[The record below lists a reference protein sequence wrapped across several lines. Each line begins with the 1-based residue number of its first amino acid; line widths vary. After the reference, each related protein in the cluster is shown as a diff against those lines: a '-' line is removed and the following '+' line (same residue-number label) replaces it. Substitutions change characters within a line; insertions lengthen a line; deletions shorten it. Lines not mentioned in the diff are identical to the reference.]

1 MNTHVSPLMGKEVT
15 RSEFLAVAGLAVA
28 SIFGLGTLIKL
39 LTGKSLDNHRVANV
53 ANGYGR
59 SAYGR

>member
-1 MNTHVSPLMGKEVT
+1 MNTHLSPLMGKEVT

-28 SIFGLGTLIKL
+28 SVFGLGTLIKL
-39 LTGKSLDNHRVANV
+39 LTGKSLDNHRAVA

>member
-1 MNTHVSPLMGKEVT
+1 MGKEVT

-28 SIFGLGTLIKL
+28 SVFGLGTLIKL
-39 LTGKSLDNHRVANV
+39 FTGKSLDGHRVANV